1 LISGGYDGI
10 VMVWDMMTGICV
22 MTLSDHTSKI
32 SSLVIS
38 PDNRIV
44 VSGSDDKTIKIW
56 SIVVVG
62 AISGYES
69 SVSPSDPLVRT
80 IEVGSEVSSLSLLS
94 DDSKV
99 VVGGYN
105 GYISIYDI
113 SSGISMRTM
122 RDHIGSV
129 SSLCVSHDD
138 CYIIS
143 GGYGISSSDYAVKV
157 WDIYKQSNIE
167 SLIGHSSEVSLLVL
181 SSDKSKIIS
190 GYYDR
195 VIKIWDMSSGQYLA
209 TINHHHNPMRS
220 LYVTPSD
227 IIISYCSDSDD
238 DSV

>member
-1 LISGGYDGI
+1 
-10 VMVWDMMTGICV
+10 MVWDMMTGICV
-22 MTLSDHTSKI
+22 SKLSGHTSKI

-38 PDNRIV
+38 PNNSIV
-44 VSGSDDKTIKIW
+44 ISGSYDKTIKIW
-56 SIVVVG
+56 SIVG

-99 VVGGYN
+99 VVGGYD
-105 GYISIYDI
+105 GYISTYDI

-122 RDHIGSV
+122 RAHLGRV

-143 GGYGISSSDYAVKV
+143 GGGGGYGISSSVDYAVKV
-157 WDIYKQSNIE
+157 WDISKESNIE
-167 SLIGHSSEVSLLVL
+167 SLVGHSSEVSLLVL

-227 IIISYCSDSDD
+227 IIISYCSYSD